1 MIVERIIAHRQV
13 SDEPAPSGSFVPLPK
28 VVCGGLVPKLPRIDA
43 LMIDVG
49 GVVYDDTCWWRWLV
63 QLMTHADVRVRHDVL
78 SEDWESEYLR
88 HSDRGEEAFWN
99 ALRKCLMRWGLTAGC
114 CDEVQAAAIAQ
125 QKHWE
130 ATLHAFHGVEVTLG
144 DLAQQGIPM
153 IGVADASCSRN
164 DLLRRLHA
172 LSLASFFDSAV
183 SASDFGCSLLD
194 ASFYQQAIT
203 AHRLVDAAVALISSK
218 PRHLYAAHLAGLTT
232 IAVNCIGHFRADLCL
247 GHVAAL
253 PRQLRYQCGRQAA

>member
-49 GVVYDDTCWWRWLV
+49 GVVYDDTSWWRWLV
-63 QLMTHADVRVRHDVL
+63 QLMTHAGVRVRHDVL

-88 HSDRGEEAFWN
+88 HSERDNEAFWN

-130 ATLHAFHGVEVTLG
+130 ATLHAFHGVDVTLG

-153 IGVADASCSRN
+153 IGVADASCSRQICC
-164 DLLRRLHA
+164 DGSTPCLSRPSSTRRSPRAIPVARCWTHRSTDRRSA
-172 LSLASFFDSAV
+172 QSLA
-183 SASDFGCSLLD
+183 G
-194 ASFYQQAIT
+194 
-203 AHRLVDAAVALISSK
+203 AAVALISSK
-218 PRHLYAAHLAGLTT
+218 PRHLHAAHLAGLTT

-253 PRQLRYQCGRQAA
+253 PRQLSYQCGRQAA